1 MKVELLA
8 AGTRPPGWIGE
19 GFREFQKRLPRGNEL
34 ILRQW
39 PTARR
44 RKQDSIVRLQKEE
57 EDNLL
62 KLLHPDAFI
71 VALDR
76 RGKIWSTQELAL
88 KMKGWL
94 QNHSRV
100 QIMIG
105 GPDGLSS
112 ICLSRANL
120 IWSLSELTFPHYLVR
135 VLVAEQ
141 IYRAWS
147 HLNNHPYHK

>member
-1 MKVELLA
+1 
-8 AGTRPPGWIGE
+8 
-19 GFREFQKRLPRGNEL
+19 
-34 ILRQW
+34 
-39 PTARR
+39 
-44 RKQDSIVRLQKEE
+44 
-57 EDNLL
+57 
-62 KLLHPDAFI
+62 
-71 VALDR
+71 LDR

-94 QNHSRV
+94 YSHSRV

-112 ICLSRANL
+112 NCLSRANL

-147 HLNNHPYHK
+147 YLSHHPYHK